1 MPLDL
6 GVGYV
11 YVVVPEVLCV
21 KVINMFGMVS
31 NTTQMM
37 PNLFYC
43 MPTCTSLGWWLG
55 YLFWCFFPKKPF
67 LHENLNQ
74 WNKIANILTFSYLI
88 RVSFNIIVQIIDQC
102 CNLFIWLNMMSTQLI
117 KSPLFIFIYIIAF

>member
-11 YVVVPEVLCV
+11 YVVVPQVLCV

-43 MPTCTSLGWWLG
+43 MPTCTSLG
-55 YLFWCFFPKKPF
+55 
-67 LHENLNQ
+67 
-74 WNKIANILTFSYLI
+74 
-88 RVSFNIIVQIIDQC
+88 
-102 CNLFIWLNMMSTQLI
+102 
-117 KSPLFIFIYIIAF
+117 